1 MTGLAAEL
9 ARAVAAAEPRLLA
22 YAASGPGPC
31 ARETIGGL
39 VDRACHLHPLLVRA
53 LATPQDAPLAA
64 PRFDEARWLEA
75 QRYGEA
81 DWDALV
87 RLWAG
92 YGRHLARLVGRLPSG
107 AGDRPCGRGLDLPV
121 SLRVVV
127 EDEVGRM
134 YAAFT
139 RLPP

>member
-9 ARAVAAAEPRLLA
+9 HRTVATAEPRLLA
-22 YAASGPGPC
+22 HSGAWAGT
-31 ARETIGGL
+31 AGRETVGEL

-53 LATPQDAPLAA
+53 LATPPGAPLAA
-64 PRFDEARWLEA
+64 PDFDPRRWLEV

-81 DWDALV
+81 DWGALV
-87 RLWAG
+87 WLWAG